1 MLENLG
7 PEVIAI
13 ISTLGGTVGLIIIKD
28 LTIGTLKRK
37 LNRKD
42 VEIGALMEKYEHIE
56 KRQEELTQ
64 NQRAVIAGE
73 QVLLKAINNLTQN
86 AKIPQAAKDY
96 ATELVAEASTLVKDV
111 AFENIDEMVE
121 QMKSNI
127 LDKFQKSQIADEIP
141 ESTVNQITEEI
152 PDTIKKFITTE

>member
-42 VEIGALMEKYEHIE
+42 VEIGELMAKYEHIE
-56 KRQEELTQ
+56 K
-64 NQRAVIAGE
+64 NQHEISKNQQAVIAGE
-73 QVLLKAINNLTQN
+73 QILLRALNNLTQN
-86 AKIPQAAKDY
+86 AKIPQPAKDY
-96 ATELVAEASTLVKDV
+96 ANDLIAEASLIVKDV
-111 AFENIDEMVE
+111 AFENVDQMIE
-121 QMKSNI
+121 QVKSGV
-127 LDKFQKSQIADEIP
+127 LEKFQKDQVAETIP
-141 ESTVNQITEEI
+141 QSTIDQITEEI
-152 PDTIKKFITTE
+152 PETIKKFISE